1 MMTGKRAPAIVAV
14 LAVFVAGCNQ
24 NREPQIVMLEEA
36 NRRLE
41 RSNRTLNEQLDQAH
55 AELAAARRDLRS
67 VRKQLSAATV
77 ETQALRERLATAPA
91 MQILPPSA
99 PAATLVASLEGDI
112 FQPGQATLK
121 TGAES
126 KLDEVAERI
135 RQQFADKD
143 ILILG
148 HTDNIPIR
156 KSGWEDNH
164 QLSTERAL
172 TVLRHLRDRGI
183 PATRLIAAGCGESR
197 PRTSNETAAGRAA
210 NRRVEIH
217 ALDNKT
223 LKH

>member
-1 MMTGKRAPAIVAV
+1 MNGKRVAAIMGT
-14 LAVFVAGCNQ
+14 LAMYAAGCNQ
-24 NREPQIVMLEEA
+24 NRQPQIVLLEDA

-41 RSNRTLNEQLDQAH
+41 TSNRTLNEQLDQAH
-55 AELAAARRDLRS
+55 ADLAAARRDLRS

-77 ETQALRERLATAPA
+77 ETQALRERLATPPA
-91 MQILPPSA
+91 MQIPP
-99 PAATLVASLEGDI
+99 PAGPVVTLVASLEGDI
-112 FQPGQATLK
+112 FQPGRATLK

-135 RQQFADKD
+135 RREFPDND

-148 HTDNIPIR
+148 HTDNIPIK

-164 QLSTERAL
+164 QLSSERAL
-172 TVLRHLRDRGI
+172 TVLRHLQERGI
-183 PATRLIAAGCGESR
+183 PATRLIAAGCGEFR

-223 LKH
+223 LRH

>member
-1 MMTGKRAPAIVAV
+1 MNGKRVPAVVGI
-14 LAVFVAGCNQ
+14 LAMCVAGCNQ
-24 NREPQIVMLEEA
+24 NRQPQIVLLEDA

-41 RSNRTLNEQLDQAH
+41 TSNRTLNEQLDQAH
-55 AELAAARRDLRS
+55 ANLAAARRDLRS

-77 ETQALRERLATAPA
+77 ETQALRERLAAAPA
-91 MQILPPSA
+91 MQAPPPSA
-99 PAATLVASLEGDI
+99 PGATLVASLEGDI
-112 FQPGQATLK
+112 FQPGRATLK
-121 TGAES
+121 TGAQS

-135 RQQFADKD
+135 RREFPDKD

-148 HTDNIPIR
+148 HTDNIPIK

-164 QLSTERAL
+164 QLSGERAL
-172 TVLRHLRDRGI
+172 TVLRRLRDRGI
-183 PATRLIAAGCGESR
+183 PATRLIAAGCGEFR

-223 LKH
+223 LRH